1 MRINGKV
8 VGAWF
13 GGKITKQDNKICK
26 YLGPTLMPQAGVAL
40 GLIVVAGNLISEYA
54 AQIRVIILCSTF
66 IYSIIGPVA
75 AKFSLEKSG
84 EIIVP
89 DKIILQERGKKMFIK
104 IKNATKSYDT
114 GKISINALK
123 NVNLTMN
130 EGEIAVILGPS
141 GSGKSTLL
149 NIIGGIDHID
159 SGNVIVDGVDIMKL
173 NDNKLTLYRRDSV
186 GFIFQFYNLVPNLT
200 VYENVEVAANISK
213 NPINID
219 EVLNSVGMSE
229 FKNRFPRELSG
240 GQQQRVSI
248 ARAIVKKPKLL
259 LCDEPTGALDYKAA
273 KEILKLITEV
283 NKKFATTV
291 IIITHNTAI
300 SGIADRII
308 KLRSGEISE
317 NVVNENVLLAEGIEW

>member
-1 MRINGKV
+1 
-8 VGAWF
+8 
-13 GGKITKQDNKICK
+13 
-26 YLGPTLMPQAGVAL
+26 
-40 GLIVVAGNLISEYA
+40 
-54 AQIRVIILCSTF
+54 
-66 IYSIIGPVA
+66 
-75 AKFSLEKSG
+75 
-84 EIIVP
+84 
-89 DKIILQERGKKMFIK
+89 MFIEIRNVNK
-104 IKNATKSYDT
+104 AYNT
-114 GKISINALK
+114 GKISLDALK

-130 EGEIAVILGPS
+130 EGEIGVILGPS

-159 SGNVIVDGVDIMKL
+159 SGNVIVDGVDIANL
-173 NDNKLTLYRRDSV
+173 NDNRLTLYRRNSV

-213 NPINID
+213 NPIDMD
-219 EVLNSVGMSE
+219 EVLESVGLSE

-259 LCDEPTGALDYKAA
+259 LCDEPTGALDYTAA

-300 SGIADRII
+300 SRIANRII

-317 NVVNENVLLAEGIEW
+317 NVVNENVLSAERIEW